1 MMAVANESP
10 LTPGASSEE
19 VGRGWFGRVLFMYA
33 DRPRK
38 KSYSKQIIYL
48 FLFII
53 YIAPKTM
60 ESHLPPWSTPLEPPF
75 HSLLRLFCMLLAG

>member
-19 VGRGWFGRVLFMYA
+19 VGRGWFGWVLFMYA

-38 KSYSKQIIYL
+38 KNNFLFKANYL
-48 FLFII
+48 FIFIHYI
-53 YIAPKTM
+53 YCPQNNGITPSPMVHTARTSFPF
-60 ESHLPPWSTPLEPPF
+60 PPPVLSV
-75 HSLLRLFCMLLAG
+75 